1 MIRLAMGIGWIRRRG
16 AVHAYVAPRIVRRES
31 RISRRE
37 SDVGNLAPR
46 IWHRESGAAN
56 RKSRI
61 WRSDTEDSAAR
72 MDRHGFIV

>member
-1 MIRLAMGIGWIRRRG
+1 MSHRESC
-16 AVHAYVAPRIVRRES
+16 VANRES
-31 RISRRE
+31 R
-37 SDVGNLAPR
+37 VANLTSG
-46 IWHRESGAAN
+46 IWHRESGTAN